1 MATASFDKSFVVK
14 DSDSIA
20 QIKKDIANP
29 IKIVVKP
36 RDYKADKKKG
46 LRLLAQQLSA
56 LGT

>member
-1 MATASFDKSFVVK
+1 MATASFEKSFVVK

-20 QIKKDIANP
+20 QVKKDLANP
-29 IKIVVKP
+29 IKVVIKQ

-46 LRLLAQQLSA
+46 LTLLAQQLST